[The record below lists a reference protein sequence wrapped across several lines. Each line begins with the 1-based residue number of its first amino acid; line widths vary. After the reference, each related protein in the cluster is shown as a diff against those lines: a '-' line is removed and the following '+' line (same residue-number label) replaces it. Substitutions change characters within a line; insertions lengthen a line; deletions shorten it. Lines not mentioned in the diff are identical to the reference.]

1 MIKITK
7 IIIFSL
13 CLISCSV
20 YDTTGF
26 WSKQKQIDK
35 ENLQFKK
42 IFDEKE
48 FQEIEL
54 NPSFLINVEFEN
66 VKKNLNI
73 KFDNNDGYVNFNGEI
88 NNVSKF
94 KFSKIKNFKKI
105 EPNLILNNNNV
116 IFFDDKG
123 NLLCFDQNS
132 NLVWKQNIYTK
143 EEIKI
148 GPLLSLHKKND
159 KLIVTDNLARIYSL
173 DIDTGDLIWE
183 KRHNS
188 PFNSE
193 IKTYKNR
200 IYVTDSKNTLNS
212 FLLKDGSKVWSH
224 ITEKSFINSLKRLSL
239 VIINDKVIFNN
250 SLGDITAVNAK
261 DGKLIWQ
268 IVTFNSNMF
277 EDIMSLKTSD
287 LVIDENNLY
296 FSNNKNEFYSLDSET
311 GLINW
316 KQQISSS
323 LKPAIIES
331 LIFTFSNT
339 GYQYVIEKNSGNI
352 IRVNDVFYQ
361 FKEKKRKKISPTGFI
376 MNTREIFL
384 STSIGKL
391 LIVNWSDGR
400 VKNTINI
407 GKDYISR
414 PYVDNKIMYLIK
426 DNSIIKLN

>member
-66 VKKNLNI
+66 VKKNLDI

-200 IYVTDSKNTLNS
+200 IYVIDSKNNLNS

-268 IVTFNSNMF
+268 TVTFNSNMF

-323 LKPAIIES
+323 LKPTIIES

>member
-54 NPSFLINVEFEN
+54 NPSFSINVEFEN
-66 VKKNLNI
+66 VKKNLDIN
-73 KFDNNDGYVNFNGEI
+73 FNNNDGYVNFNGEI

-200 IYVTDSKNTLNS
+200 IYVIDSKNTLNS

-268 IVTFNSNMF
+268 TVTFNSNMF

-296 FSNNKNEFYSLDSET
+296 FSNNKNEFYSVDSET

-316 KQQISSS
+316 KQQISSN
-323 LKPAIIES
+323 LKPTIIES

-339 GYQYVIEKNSGNI
+339 GYQYVVEKNSGNI

-361 FKEKKRKKISPTGFI
+361 FKEKKRKKISPIGFI
-376 MNTREIFL
+376 MNTKEIFL

-414 PYVDNKIMYLIK
+414 PYVDNKTMYLIK

>member
-66 VKKNLNI
+66 VKKNLDI

-173 DIDTGDLIWE
+173 DIDTGDLLWE

-200 IYVTDSKNTLNS
+200 IYVIDSKNTLNS

-224 ITEKSFINSLKRLSL
+224 ITEKSFVNSLKRLSL

-268 IVTFNSNMF
+268 TVTFNSNMF

-323 LKPAIIES
+323 LKPTIIES
-331 LIFTFSNT
+331 LIFTYSNT

-361 FKEKKRKKISPTGFI
+361 FKEKKRNKISPTGFI

-400 VKNTINI
+400 VKNTINV

>member
-54 NPSFLINVEFEN
+54 NPSILINVEFEN
-66 VKKNLNI
+66 VKKNLDIN
-73 KFDNNDGYVNFNGEI
+73 FNNNDGYVNFNGEI

-200 IYVTDSKNTLNS
+200 IYVVDSNNTLNS

-268 IVTFNSNMF
+268 TVTFNSNMF

-296 FSNNKNEFYSLDSET
+296 FSNNKNEFYSVDSET

-316 KQQISSS
+316 KQQISSN
-323 LKPAIIES
+323 LKPTIIES

-339 GYQYVIEKNSGNI
+339 GYQYVVEKNSGNI

-361 FKEKKRKKISPTGFI
+361 FKEKKRKKISPIGFI
-376 MNTREIFL
+376 MNTKEIFL

-407 GKDYISR
+407 AKDYISR

>member
-200 IYVTDSKNTLNS
+200 IYVIDSKNTLNS

-224 ITEKSFINSLKRLSL
+224 ITEKSFVNSLKRLSL

-323 LKPAIIES
+323 LKPTIIES

>member
-13 CLISCSV
+13 CLTSCSV

-66 VKKNLNI
+66 VKKNLDI

-94 KFSKIKNFKKI
+94 KFSKIKNFNKI
-105 EPNLILNNNNV
+105 EPNLILNNNKV

-148 GPLLSLHKKND
+148 GPLLSLHKKKD

-173 DIDTGDLIWE
+173 DISTGDLIWE

-200 IYVTDSKNTLNS
+200 IYVIDSKNNLNS

-224 ITEKSFINSLKRLSL
+224 ITEKSFINSTKRLSL

-268 IVTFNSNMF
+268 TVTFNSNMF

-316 KQQISSS
+316 KQQINSS
-323 LKPAIIES
+323 LKPIIIES
-331 LIFTFSNT
+331 LIFTFSKT
-339 GYQYVIEKNSGNI
+339 GYQYVIEKKSGNI

-400 VKNTINI
+400 VKHTINI

>member
-66 VKKNLNI
+66 VKKNLDI

-200 IYVTDSKNTLNS
+200 IYVIDSKNNLNS

-268 IVTFNSNMF
+268 TVTFNSNMF

-316 KQQISSS
+316 KQQINSS
-323 LKPAIIES
+323 LKPTIIES
-331 LIFTFSNT
+331 LIFTFSKT
-339 GYQYVIEKNSGNI
+339 GYQYVIEKKSGNI

-414 PYVDNKIMYLIK
+414 PFVDNKIMYLIK

>member
-66 VKKNLNI
+66 VKKNLDI

-105 EPNLILNNNNV
+105 EPNLILKNNNV

-200 IYVTDSKNTLNS
+200 IYVIDSKNILNS

-268 IVTFNSNMF
+268 TVTFNSNMF

-323 LKPAIIES
+323 LKPTIIES

-361 FKEKKRKKISPTGFI
+361 FKGKKRKKISPTGFI

>member
-200 IYVTDSKNTLNS
+200 IYVIDSKNTLNS

-323 LKPAIIES
+323 LKPTIIES

>member
-66 VKKNLNI
+66 VKKNLDI

-105 EPNLILNNNNV
+105 EPNLILNNNNI

-200 IYVTDSKNTLNS
+200 IYVIDSKNTLNS

-224 ITEKSFINSLKRLSL
+224 ITEKSFVNSLKRLSL

-323 LKPAIIES
+323 LKPTIIES

>member
-66 VKKNLNI
+66 VKKNLDI

-94 KFSKIKNFKKI
+94 KFSKIKNFNKI

-173 DIDTGDLIWE
+173 DISTGELIWE

-200 IYVTDSKNTLNS
+200 IYVIDSKNNLNS
-212 FLLKDGSKVWSH
+212 FLLKDGSIVWSH

-268 IVTFNSNMF
+268 TVTFNSNMF

-316 KQQISSS
+316 KQQINSS
-323 LKPAIIES
+323 LKPTIIES
-331 LIFTFSNT
+331 LIFTFSKT
-339 GYQYVIEKNSGNI
+339 GYQYVIEKKSGNI

-414 PYVDNKIMYLIK
+414 PFVDNKIMYLIK